1 MKVAV
6 IKLGSRISYSAVGTS
21 GANGEAVSIIQ
32 MLYHGGC
39 DVVAFTKIL
48 QTDTCPSH
56 ITWRNIEDE
65 FTNHSDCDV
74 LVIINGNVN
83 FFGGAEDRPGLL
95 GYHIINNFKGPVFYV
110 YCDPNLVLNQI
121 WSVVKKKPWG
131 QKYRQIDIEITRD
144 IAYLSQP
151 WDTLEVSKLLK
162 TPAKSVIHYPFEKFP
177 CMGRQIPRY
186 ENAFHDP
193 NTKIGTGHN
202 YDLSYGGTFRGGR
215 REKKMI
221 KFYFGHP
228 ETISIEMFGKIKSSD
243 FDPELIKDLSQP
255 KFNGV
260 VRYDEFTHK
269 MNSSL
274 STCVIGDPK
283 YEKLNDVPQR
293 VYECIWSN
301 VVTFIDAD
309 MDKARR
315 VYGKSELSDFL
326 YVNSREQLSERIAIL
341 KTMPEFHKHILEEQ
355 IRSVNWDMAKYAT
368 GLVDLIRK

>member
-6 IKLGSRISYSAVGTS
+6 VKLGSRISYSAVGTS

-48 QTDTCPSH
+48 HTDTCPSH

-95 GYHIINNFKGPVFYV
+95 GYHIINSFKGPVFYV
-110 YCDPNLVLNQI
+110 YCDPNLVLTQI
-121 WSVVKKKPWG
+121 WSSVEKKPWG
-131 QKYRQIDIEITRD
+131 QKYRQADIEIIRTD
-144 IAYLSQP
+144 IVYLSQP
-151 WDTLEVSKLLK
+151 WDTAEVAKLLK
-162 TPAKSVIHYPFEKFP
+162 VPAKTVVHYPFEKFP
-177 CMGRQIPRY
+177 CMGTQIPSY
-186 ENAFHDP
+186 ENPFQ
-193 NTKIGTGHN
+193 TGYN

-215 REKKMI
+215 REKKMV

-228 ETISIEMFGKIKSSD
+228 EYISVEMFGKIKSSD
-243 FDPELIKDLSQP
+243 FKPELIKDLSQP
-255 KFNGV
+255 VFNGV
-260 VRYDEFTHK
+260 VRYDEFTSK

-274 STCVIGDPK
+274 ATCVIGDPK

-301 VVTFIDAD
+301 VVTFIDSD
-309 MDKARR
+309 IDKARR
-315 VYGKSELSDFL
+315 VYANKELSDFL
-326 YVNSREQLSERIAIL
+326 YVNSREQLSERLMIL
-341 KTMPEFHKHILEEQ
+341 KKMPEFHKHILEEQ
-355 IRSVNWDMAKYAT
+355 IKSVNWDMAKYAT
-368 GLVDLIRK
+368 GLVDLIRNN